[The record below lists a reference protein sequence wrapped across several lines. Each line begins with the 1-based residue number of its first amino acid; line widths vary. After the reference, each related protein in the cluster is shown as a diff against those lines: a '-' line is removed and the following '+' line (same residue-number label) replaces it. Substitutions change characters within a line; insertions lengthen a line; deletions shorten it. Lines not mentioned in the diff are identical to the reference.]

1 MVPTLTDQ
9 LEAKLRGIDAYYP
22 GTHYA
27 CLMDADG
34 RVSGSTHLHA
44 ACSAA
49 LGTDSQSASRNVS
62 TLSDNGKITSLQALQ
77 LTIYCS
83 TAVFIACKPAVSSGI
98 VHRREHTGSSA

>member
-34 RVSGSTHLHA
+34 RVSRNT
-44 ACSAA
+44 SA
-49 LGTDSQSASRNVS
+49 R
-62 TLSDNGKITSLQALQ
+62 SLQL
-77 LTIYCS
+77 
-83 TAVFIACKPAVSSGI
+83 SS
-98 VHRREHTGSSA
+98 VHRFTASIPQMLLC